1 MKSVKVI
8 DISAEVT
15 TDRKRP
21 SWFSKIF
28 DGVTTIRHVDP
39 AHILILTSQ
48 DLEADDLLIVAEGQI
63 EGPLGP
69 LSVLDQVL
77 QGLQDSQNRL
87 KKSLERYNGDYQLKL
102 LLRSST
108 PVHFSSVSSPG
119 PSPQSLRQKTSGGL
133 WVLRKTGMGSNLGS
147 LHWHSLNPQTS
158 QFYCSTEHQCQKYYC
173 P

>member
-1 MKSVKVI
+1 M
-8 DISAEVT
+8 
-15 TDRKRP
+15 
-21 SWFSKIF
+21 
-28 DGVTTIRHVDP
+28 
-39 AHILILTSQ
+39 
-48 DLEADDLLIVAEGQI
+48 AEGQI

-108 PVHFSSVSSPG
+108 SAQFSSVSSPG

-147 LHWHSLNPQTS
+147 SIGAALTRGRPSFTVLPNTSAKNIIVHRKCCLPQLVKSLS
-158 QFYCSTEHQCQKYYC
+158 QLMQEPKCVLFCHFVKLVLDERTGTRTCLSSMAPRPKMKS
-173 P
+173 